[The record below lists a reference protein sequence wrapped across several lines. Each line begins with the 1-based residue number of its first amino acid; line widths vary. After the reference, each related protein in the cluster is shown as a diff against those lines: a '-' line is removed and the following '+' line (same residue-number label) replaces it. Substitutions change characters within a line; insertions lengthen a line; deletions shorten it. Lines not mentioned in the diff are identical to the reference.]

1 MQKGRLPLSA
11 SAPDYTGAAPWP
23 PHLSGPIWHG
33 DRPQVTC
40 FVPIP
45 SYQPKA
51 SAEQRVSR
59 ALCPT
64 MCVYTCA
71 HVHTHACMH
80 TYVHTLMHGC
90 TQPRFHLGALYV
102 PGISLNIPHTSC
114 TAHPSKPSS
123 TALSCLVM
131 PAFGCSLIA
140 PQRPPAPGTLAGPA
154 NLFLCNGSQDF
165 LLFCL
170 HAHRSRAL
178 LRAFPHC
185 TKAPPHPYHTGNRFF
200 LRTRQRAWNPVKAWG
215 TLTRPWKSKTEL
227 KISGFL
233 CLSPS
238 LTDGGLSMALASS
251 LSFFVIPW
259 SPQEAIRLVYVWFRK
274 LSHM

>member
-11 SAPDYTGAAPWP
+11 SAPITQEQPLGHLTCQAPFGTETDLKSP
-23 PHLSGPIWHG
+23 VSSRFPHTSQKLQLS
-33 DRPQVTC
+33 REL
-40 FVPIP
+40 
-45 SYQPKA
+45 
-51 SAEQRVSR
+51 AELY
-59 ALCPT
+59 APLCVCT
-64 MCVYTCA
+64 
-71 HVHTHACMH
+71 HVHTYTHMHACTHM
-80 TYVHTLMHGC
+80 YTLMHGC

-131 PAFGCSLIA
+131 PALGCSLIA

-165 LLFCL
+165 LPFCL